1 MLFPAGGLARASVAL
16 LLAPR
21 PGSASR
27 EALRSKLDETVRA
40 PARPGAPAGRLVP
53 AKSESSAR
61 DREDE
66 STNRRLGKG
75 LVAEDQALRGIGP
88 WFARQRAYAIGLAV
102 LVLAAAVKLSFDP
115 LADARTP
122 FLLLLGTVMTAAW
135 YGGLLPGLATT
146 LLAALV
152 GDYLFVPAG
161 SSFTSGQAAHG
172 ISLVIFLIEGSLISI
187 LGSRLSARP
196 PPEQERPKPAEPR
209 KAEAPV
215 RQLEPELETLNRLGL
230 ALAGQLDKERLVEA
244 VTDAGVAITGAAF
257 GAFLY
262 GDAPDGA
269 THYVS
274 GAPPETFVDFPLFQD
289 ANAFGSP
296 FLGAVSRSDD
306 LAEDPRYGQNLPF
319 KQMPPGSLPA
329 RSYLAAP
336 VRSRTGELLGGLFF
350 GHPDPGFFHERDER
364 LIAGLAA
371 HAAIAVDNAHLYRE
385 AQEAR
390 AVAEAANGLKDEFLA
405 TLSHELRTP
414 LTAIV
419 GWAHLLEGSKLPAA
433 ETARAVDVI
442 IRNATAQN
450 HIIDELL
457 DVSRIITGK
466 LQLDLRPVDIAT
478 VVKAAI
484 GTVTPAASAK
494 GIRLQLIQD
503 PAESYVTGD
512 PARLQQV
519 FWNLFSNAIKF
530 TSKNGR
536 VRVSVQSVGSNV
548 EVVVDDNGLGIDA
561 EYLPRVFDRFTQG
574 DSSSTRHARGLGLG
588 LSIARQLVELHGGS
602 IQAASPGVGQGST
615 FTARFP
621 RSPVTP
627 TLLDPRGHSQADEI
641 VRVEEWPDLTGI
653 RALVV
658 DDDDD
663 TRGLLEK
670 VLVSQGATVKTAP
683 SAAEALKVLERER
696 VDVLLTDIEMPGT
709 DGYQLIKE
717 LRQRPAEQGGSV
729 PAAALTACARTEDR
743 MRALRAGF
751 QLHLAKPV
759 QPAELITV
767 VGSLAARHN

>member
-1 MLFPAGGLARASVAL
+1 MLPVAEHQ
-16 LLAPR
+16 ATEHMGR
-21 PGSASR
+21 WF
-27 EALRSKLDETVRA
+27 
-40 PARPGAPAGRLVP
+40 AGR
-53 AKSESSAR
+53 
-61 DREDE
+61 
-66 STNRRLGKG
+66 
-75 LVAEDQALRGIGP
+75 
-88 WFARQRAYAIGLAV
+88 RAYAIALVV
-102 LVLAAAVKLSFDP
+102 LVLATGIKLALDP
-115 LADARTP
+115 LIERTP
-122 FLLLLGTVMTAAW
+122 FLLLLGIVMTAAW

-152 GDYLFVPAG
+152 GDYFFMSAS
-161 SSFTSGQAAHG
+161 SSFASGYAGNA
-172 ISLVIFLIEGSLISI
+172 ISLGLFLIEGSLISV
-187 LGSRLSARP
+187 LGSQLRTAGRTELAP
-196 PPEQERPKPAEPR
+196 GNLAEHR
-209 KAEAPV
+209 QAEMTD

-230 ALAGQLDKERLVEA
+230 ALAGQLDMERLVKV
-244 VTDAGVAITGAAF
+244 VTDAGVAITGAAC

-262 GDAPDGA
+262 RDSSDGA

-274 GAPPETFVDFPLFQD
+274 GAPPEAFVDFPLFQD

-296 FLGAVSRSDD
+296 FLGPVSRSDD
-306 LAEDPRYGQNLPF
+306 LARDPRYGQNLPF
-319 KQMPPGSLPA
+319 KQMPAGSLPA

-336 VRSRTGELLGGLFF
+336 VRSRAGELLGGLFF

-390 AVAEAANGLKDEFLA
+390 AAAEAANGLKDAFLA

-414 LTAIV
+414 LTAIA
-419 GWAHLLEGSKLPAA
+419 GWADLLRRGKLSPD
-433 ETARAVDVI
+433 ETARAVDTI

-450 HIIDELL
+450 QIIDGLL

-494 GIRLQLIQD
+494 GIRLQVIQN
-503 PAESYVTGD
+503 PSGSYVMGD
-512 PARLQQV
+512 PERLQQV

-536 VRVSVQSVGSNV
+536 VRVSVESVGSNL
-548 EVVVDDNGLGIDA
+548 EVVVADSGLGIDP
-561 EYLPRVFDRFTQG
+561 EFLPRVFDRFTQN

-602 IQAASPGVGQGST
+602 IQAESPGVGHGST

-627 TLLDPRGHSQADEI
+627 KPLIPRVYSQAERS
-641 VRVEEWPDLTGI
+641 VGLEEGPDLTGI
-653 RALVV
+653 RVLVV
-658 DDDDD
+658 EDDDDA
-663 TRGLLEK
+663 RGLVEK
-670 VLVSQGATVKTAP
+670 VLETEGATVKTA
-683 SAAEALKVLERER
+683 STAGEALDILGRER
-696 VDVLLTDIEMPGT
+696 VDVLLSDIEMPGT
-709 DGYQLIKE
+709 DGYQLIKA
-717 LRQRPAEQGGSV
+717 LRLRPAQQGGSV
-729 PAAALTACARTEDR
+729 PAAALTAYARTEDR
-743 MRALRAGF
+743 LRALRAGF

-759 QPAELITV
+759 QPSELVTV
-767 VGSLAARHN
+767 VASLAARRNWGPTRLSHDIEA